1 MNMCITIKLNLLDE
15 DLEKLN
21 SAVEVLQYLIN
32 ELDTGDSFEDE
43 DEIQIFDYWDLSSAI
58 DTIESVIEVGGDR

>member
-1 MNMCITIKLNLLDE
+1 MVEKTIKLNFIDD

-21 SAVEVLQYLIN
+21 SAIEVLQYVIN
-32 ELDTGDSFEDE
+32 ELNPGDAFHDE
-43 DEIQIFDYWDLSSAI
+43 NGIKIFDYWDLSSAI

>member
-1 MNMCITIKLNLLDE
+1 MVEKTIKLNLLDE

>member
-1 MNMCITIKLNLLDE
+1 MVEKTIKLNLIDE

-32 ELDTGDSFEDE
+32 ELDAGDSFEDE
-43 DEIQIFDYWDLSSAI
+43 DGIQIFDYWDLSSAI
-58 DTIESVIEVGGDR
+58 DTIDSIIEMGGDR

>member
-1 MNMCITIKLNLLDE
+1 MVEKTIKISLLDE

-21 SAVEVLQYLIN
+21 SAIEVLQYLIN

-43 DEIQIFDYWDLSSAI
+43 DGIKMFDYWDLDNAI
-58 DTIESVIEVGGDR
+58 GVIDSVIEVGGDR